1 MLCSTGEAPFAGT
14 RSVHG
19 ACASL
24 PSNFYKDMKSNDELQ
39 KEIEARDILLDKMTA
54 QLAKALE
61 EMVFWQNRAKH
72 LEQEF
77 APTQDEE

>member
-1 MLCSTGEAPFAGT
+1 
-14 RSVHG
+14 
-19 ACASL
+19 
-24 PSNFYKDMKSNDELQ
+24 MKSNDELQ
-39 KEIEARDILLDKMTA
+39 KEIEVRDILLDKMTH